1 VRIAVEGR
9 QECNEGQ
16 ICCRSGEG
24 KGIMGRSVT
33 YGGMPPFFVF
43 RGQRI
48 FKGYYPF
55 WEASGQEIVRE
66 KNGDACPVVF

>member
-1 VRIAVEGR
+1 
-9 QECNEGQ
+9 
-16 ICCRSGEG
+16 
-24 KGIMGRSVT
+24 MGLGVT